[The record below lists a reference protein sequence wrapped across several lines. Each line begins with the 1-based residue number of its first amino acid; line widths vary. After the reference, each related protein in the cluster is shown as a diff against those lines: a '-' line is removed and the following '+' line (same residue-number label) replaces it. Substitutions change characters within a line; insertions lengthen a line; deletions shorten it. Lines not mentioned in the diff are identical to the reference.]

1 MSFYK
6 RARFWTMLIAV
17 IVGLGIVQQI
27 WHWEVERIEVPPGEF
42 LVIMHRW
49 GTVLPEEEIVAPD
62 SSYQG
67 VMLDVLSEG
76 RHFLNPILWSYE
88 RKELIYVPPGQC
100 LVLTRMFGKKIP
112 ATRIEAGDLLAV
124 DKPGEAGERGIV
136 KDVLV
141 PGSYRLNPYAYTW
154 ETVPAREVKV
164 NQVGVR
170 TLKIGKDPSQ
180 LAASE
185 RSNPYTVPAGYR
197 GVQDKPLPPGTY
209 YVNPYVETIDPVDI
223 RSHRVGLGDIE
234 FPSRDG
240 FIIKPYVVVE
250 YAVRPESASQLLV
263 RITDEGILHQGDSTP
278 EEQQANEVLQKVI
291 LPHIRGYARIEGSN
305 FDARDFILTAA
316 EPEDIVPPAA
326 APAAAGAAKP
336 ADAKPADTAKPDGA
350 PKPDAA
356 APVEG
361 QPVAAATPPVKPT
374 NAREVLQKALLSK
387 VKPRCSEMGVDV
399 RAVTLADMRPPDELS
414 DQISQRELARVER
427 EKNVVLLRQ
436 YQAEQELKAK
446 EALKQQAREKVEAET
461 RVVQAKTK
469 ATQMLEV
476 EESRLKQDLTNAQ
489 VTLDAARQQAEA
501 TLAHGRAD
509 AAVIQLQNEATVSGL
524 KTAVDGFGS
533 AQQFAQYQIL
543 SRLGPAIS
551 EIFASDD
558 SEFARLVAE
567 YMTTRQPPTS
577 QPAPPTIAPV
587 TVPISEPTVEPT
599 TLPTTTTEAA
609 SAAAPPVVT
618 PVPE

>member
-6 RARFWTMLIAV
+6 RARFWTMLVAV

-27 WHWEVERIEVPPGEF
+27 WHWEIERIEVPPGKF
-42 LVIMHRW
+42 LVVIHRW
-49 GTVLPEEEIVAPD
+49 GTPLPEGDIVARD
-62 SSYQG
+62 ASYQG
-67 VMLDVLSEG
+67 VMLDVLPEG
-76 RHFLNPILWSYE
+76 RHFLNPILWTYE
-88 RKELIYVPPGQC
+88 IQDLLYVEPGQC
-100 LVLTRMFGKKIP
+100 LVLTRMYGEPIDPK
-112 ATRIEAGDLLAV
+112 RIEAGDILAR
-124 DKPGEAGERGIV
+124 DEPKKERGIV

-154 ETVPAREVKV
+154 EKVPAREVKV

-185 RSNPYTVPAGYR
+185 RSNPYTVPEGYR

-209 YVNPYVETIDPVDI
+209 YINPYVETIDPIDI

-326 APAAAGAAKP
+326 PAAEGAAQP
-336 ADAKPADTAKPDGA
+336 ADAKPDDAAKPDADA
-350 PKPDAA
+350 PA
-356 APVEG
+356 APAAPAEG
-361 QPVAAATPPVKPT
+361 QPIVAATPPVKPT

-387 VKPRCSEMGVDV
+387 VKPRCTEMGVDV

-427 EKNVVLLRQ
+427 EKNVVRLRQ

-476 EESRLKQDLTNAQ
+476 EESRLRQDLTNAQ

-524 KTAVDGFGS
+524 QTAVDGFGS

-567 YMTTRQPPTS
+567 YMTTRQPPAS

-587 TVPISEPTVEPT
+587 TVPVSEPTVEPT
-599 TLPTTTTEAA
+599 TSPTTTTEAA

>member
-1 MSFYK
+1 MAFYK
-6 RARFWTMLIAV
+6 RPRFWTTLIA
-17 IVGLGIVQQI
+17 IGVGLGIVQQV

-42 LVIMHRW
+42 LVIMSRW
-49 GTVLPEEEIVAPD
+49 GKNLPEGEIVAPD
-62 SSYQG
+62 SNYKG
-67 VMLDVLSEG
+67 VMLDVLPEG
-76 RHFLNPILWSYE
+76 RHFLNPIFWSYE
-88 RKELIYVPPGQC
+88 RKKMVYVPPGEC
-100 LVLTRMFGKKIP
+100 RVLTRMYGKSIP
-112 ATRIEAGDLLAV
+112 AERIAAGDVLAR
-124 DKPGEAGERGIV
+124 DKPTVERGIV
-136 KDVLV
+136 RDVLL
-141 PGSYRLNPYAYTW
+141 PGSYRLNPYAYSW
-154 ETVPAREVKV
+154 SPETAREVKI
-164 NQVGVR
+164 NEVGVR
-170 TLKIGKDPSQ
+170 TLKVGKDPSQ
-180 LAASE
+180 LAADQRES
-185 RSNPYTVPAGYR
+185 PYTVPDGFR

-209 YVNPYVETIDPVDI
+209 YINPYVENIDPIDI

-250 YAVRPESASQLLV
+250 YAVRPESAPELLV

-316 EPEDIVPPAA
+316 EPEDIV
-326 APAAAGAAKP
+326 APVDGAKP
-336 ADAKPADTAKPDGA
+336 ADAA
-350 PKPDAA
+350 PPA
-356 APVEG
+356 APAAPAEG
-361 QPVAAATPPVKPT
+361 QPAAAAAVPAAKPT

-387 VKPRCSEMGVDV
+387 VKPRCTEMGVDV

-427 EKNVVLLRQ
+427 EKNIVRLRQ

-476 EESRLKQDLTNAQ
+476 EESGLKQDLTNAQ
-489 VTLDAARQQAEA
+489 VTLDAARNQAEA
-501 TLAHGRAD
+501 TLARGRAD
-509 AAVIQLQNEATVSGL
+509 AAVIQLNNQAKVSGL
-524 KTAVDGFGS
+524 QTAIDGFGS
-533 AQQFAQYQIL
+533 AQQYAQYQIL
-543 SRLGPAIS
+543 ARLGPAIS

-558 SEFARLVAE
+558 SEFARLIAE
-567 YMTTRQPPTS
+567 YLTSRPPATTV
-577 QPAPPTIAPV
+577 PAALSIAPV
-587 TVPISEPTVEPT
+587 ATPIPT
-599 TLPTTTTEAA
+599 TSPATTDAA
-609 SAAAPPVVT
+609 STAAPPVVT

>member
-1 MSFYK
+1 MSFFK
-6 RARFWTMLIAV
+6 RARFWTTLIAL

-27 WHWEVERIEVPPGEF
+27 WHWEVERIEVPPGEY
-42 LVIMHRW
+42 LVIIHRW
-49 GTVLPEEEIVAPD
+49 GTPLEENQIIAKSASE
-62 SSYQG
+62 QG
-67 VMLDVLSEG
+67 VMLDVLPEG
-76 RHFLNPILWSYE
+76 RHFLNPIFWAYE
-88 RKELIYVPPGQC
+88 RHKLVHVPPGEC
-100 LVLTRMFGKKIP
+100 LVLTRMYGKPIDPK
-112 ATRIEAGDLLAV
+112 RIASGDVLAR
-124 DKPGEAGERGIV
+124 DDSSQRDDEESGIV
-136 KDVLV
+136 KEVLL
-141 PGSYRLNPYAYTW
+141 PGSYRLNPYAYKW
-154 ETVPAREVKV
+154 EPVPAREVKV

-185 RSNPYTVPAGYR
+185 RSNPYTVPDGYR
-197 GVQDKPLPPGTY
+197 GVQDKPVPPGTY
-209 YVNPYVETIDPVDI
+209 YVNPYVETIDPIDI

-263 RITDEGILHQGDSTP
+263 RITDEGILHQADSTP
-278 EEQQANEVLQKVI
+278 EEQQVNEVLQKVI

-316 EPEDIVPPAA
+316 EPEDVVAPAA
-326 APAAAGAAKP
+326 PAADGAAKPDAAAAPPEGAPAAAG
-336 ADAKPADTAKPDGA
+336 
-350 PKPDAA
+350 
-356 APVEG
+356 
-361 QPVAAATPPVKPT
+361 TPPIKPT

-387 VKPRCSEMGVDV
+387 VKPRCTEMGVDV

-427 EKNVVLLRQ
+427 EKNVVRLRQ
-436 YQAEQELKAK
+436 YQAEQELRAK

-476 EESRLKQDLTNAQ
+476 EESRLRQDLTNAQ

-524 KTAVDGFGS
+524 QTAVDGFGS

-558 SEFARLVAE
+558 SEFARLIAE
-567 YMTTRQPPTS
+567 YLTS
-577 QPAPPTIAPV
+577 RETPAADSAPPTIAPV
-587 TVPISEPTVEPT
+587 VTPASEPTAAPT
-599 TLPTTTTEAA
+599 VAPTTTTSDAA

>member
-1 MSFYK
+1 VSFYK
-6 RARFWTMLIAV
+6 QARFWTLLVAV

-27 WHWEVERIEVPPGEF
+27 WHWEVERIEVPPGKF
-42 LVIMHRW
+42 LVRIHRW
-49 GTVLPEEEIVAPD
+49 GKNLEEGEIIAKD
-62 SSYQG
+62 ASYKG
-67 VMLDVLSEG
+67 VMLDVLPEG
-76 RHFLNPILWSYE
+76 RHFLNPIFWSYE
-88 RKELIYVPPGQC
+88 VQELEYVPPGQC
-100 LVLTRMFGKKIP
+100 LVLTRMFGKPIDPK
-112 ATRIEAGDLLAV
+112 RLLAGDTLARE
-124 DKPGEAGERGIV
+124 DERGIV
-136 KDVLV
+136 ADVLV
-141 PGSYRLNPYAYTW
+141 PGSYRLNRYAYQWTS
-154 ETVPAREVKV
+154 EPAREVKV

-170 TLKIGKDPSQ
+170 TLKVGKDPSQ

-185 RSNPYTVPAGYR
+185 RSNPYTVPEGFR

-209 YVNPYVETIDPVDI
+209 YINPYVETIDPIDI

-316 EPEDIVPPAA
+316 EPEDVVLPAA
-326 APAAAGAAKP
+326 DGAPKP
-336 ADAKPADTAKPDGA
+336 ADAKPDDAAKPDEA
-350 PKPDAA
+350 AKPDTPAT
-356 APVEG
+356 
-361 QPVAAATPPVKPT
+361 TPPVKPT

-427 EKNVVLLRQ
+427 EKNVVRLRQ
-436 YQAEQELKAK
+436 YQAEQELRAK

-469 ATQMLEV
+469 ASQMLEV

-524 KTAVDGFGS
+524 QTAVDGFGS

-567 YMTTRQPPTS
+567 YMTTRQPPANDEL
-577 QPAPPTIAPV
+577 APPTIAPA
-587 TVPISEPTVEPT
+587 TVPVNSPAAEPTVSPAVP
-599 TLPTTTTEAA
+599 PTTTDAA

>member
-6 RARFWTMLIAV
+6 RARFWTTLIAV
-17 IVGLGIVQQI
+17 IVGLGILQQI
-27 WHWEVERIEVPPGEF
+27 WHWEIERIEVPPGEY
-42 LVIMHRW
+42 LVIIHRW
-49 GTVLPEEEIVAPD
+49 GTPLEENQIIAK
-62 SSYQG
+62 SASQQG
-67 VMLDVLSEG
+67 VMLDVLPEG
-76 RHFLNPILWSYE
+76 RHFLNPILWAYE
-88 RKELIYVPPGQC
+88 RHKLVYVPPGEC
-100 LVLTRMFGKKIP
+100 LVLTRMYGKPIDPK
-112 ATRIEAGDLLAV
+112 RISSGDVLAR
-124 DKPGEAGERGIV
+124 DDPKQQGDEESGIV
-136 KDVLV
+136 KEVLL
-141 PGSYRLNPYAYTW
+141 PGSYRLNPYAYKW
-154 ETVPAREVKV
+154 ETVLAREVKV

-185 RSNPYTVPAGYR
+185 RSNPYTVPDGFR
-197 GVQDKPLPPGTY
+197 GVQDKPVPPGTY
-209 YVNPYVETIDPVDI
+209 YVNPYVETIDPIDI

-263 RITDEGILHQGDSTP
+263 RITDEGILHQADSTP

-316 EPEDIVPPAA
+316 EPEDIVAPAA
-326 APAAAGAAKP
+326 PAADGAAKPDNTAKPDDAAKPDAAPAAPAEGAPAAAG
-336 ADAKPADTAKPDGA
+336 
-350 PKPDAA
+350 
-356 APVEG
+356 
-361 QPVAAATPPVKPT
+361 TPPTKPT

-387 VKPRCSEMGVDV
+387 VKPRCTEMGVDV

-427 EKNVVLLRQ
+427 EKNVVRLRQ
-436 YQAEQELKAK
+436 YQAEQELRAK

-524 KTAVDGFGS
+524 QTAVDGFGS

-567 YMTTRQPPTS
+567 YMTAREA
-577 QPAPPTIAPV
+577 PAADSEPPTIAPV
-587 TVPISEPTVEPT
+587 MTPASEPTAAPT
-599 TLPTTTTEAA
+599 VAPTTTTTDAA
-609 SAAAPPVVT
+609 SAAAAPVVT